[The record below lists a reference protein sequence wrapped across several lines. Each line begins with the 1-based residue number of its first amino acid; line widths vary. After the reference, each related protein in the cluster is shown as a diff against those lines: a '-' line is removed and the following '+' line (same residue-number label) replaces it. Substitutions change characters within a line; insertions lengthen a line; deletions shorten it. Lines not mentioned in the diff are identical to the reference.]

1 VTINQAYDLI
11 DQLLDKS
18 DQPYFTE
25 NEKDDFIRQAIHE
38 FINNHYSKYDIDQ
51 VSRDALALF
60 TEYVQIDS
68 DDNDWE
74 NYAVDMP
81 DEYVHLV
88 HLRINYASVSQTVS
102 NFTSAKII
110 GAKDFW
116 DLENSKDPY
125 NRPDKSNPI
134 CYIRQPGPEHPV
146 RAYFRPTTTTGAVQ
160 ALVLKSRSHD
170 ECFDDSNAGDGL
182 KEVYQR
188 EVIEIAVRKMTG
200 NIESDN
206 YKVALNE
213 QQQSK
218 TK

>member
-1 VTINQAYDLI
+1 VTISQAYDLI

-38 FINNHYSKYDIDQ
+38 FINNHYAKYDINQ
-51 VSRDALALF
+51 VSRDALAMF
-60 TEYVQIDS
+60 TESIQLDS
-68 DDNDWE
+68 NDNNWD
-74 NYAVDMP
+74 NFGLDMP
-81 DEYVHLV
+81 DEYVHLI
-88 HLRINYASVSQTVS
+88 HFRINYTNALSTAE
-102 NFTSAKII
+102 NFNAAKII
-110 GAKDFW
+110 GSKDFW

-125 NRPDKSNPI
+125 NRPDKSSPI
-134 CYIRQPGPEHPV
+134 CYVRQPGPTSPV
-146 RAYFRPTTTTGAVQ
+146 RVYFRPTSTIGSVSAM
-160 ALVLKSRSHD
+160 VLRSRRHD
-170 ECFDDSNAGDGL
+170 ECFDDTNPGDGL

-200 NIESDN
+200 NIESNN